1 MSSEVRVYPLHD
13 GRQGRLGQPPPGS
26 ILAIGLANL
35 TIAGVQGENPHK
47 EKGRLPAAP
56 LCFPPCAAGSYGRCE
71 RPMLA
76 WGAGVAGNEEF
87 GIAMSPFQNVERC
100 RQDFPTFSRFVE
112 RRRAN
117 NQRSGFSL

>member
-76 WGAGVAGNEEF
+76 WGAGVAGNGGGVGWVLDCPALALAIELTKAPWLSKPE
-87 GIAMSPFQNVERC
+87 GVGER
-100 RQDFPTFSRFVE
+100 
-112 RRRAN
+112 AA
-117 NQRSGFSL
+117 